1 MHVGRLTW
9 HHLGQK
15 QLRNIVTC
23 PCWWA
28 VFANG
33 VSLGLVPEAVSCIL
47 SAVHLRSLS
56 GDETPTAEFKIVWTG
71 PAWLERSSRHLISGA
86 IQTGPRYGDKAPT
99 AKKKTKCMEGD
110 NHIYQSN

>member
-1 MHVGRLTW
+1 MFLLVGR
-9 HHLGQK
+9 
-15 QLRNIVTC
+15 I
-23 PCWWA
+23 
-28 VFANG
+28 FANE

-47 SAVHLRSLS
+47 SAVHLRSLLS
-56 GDETPTAEFKIVWTG
+56 LVGDETPTAESKIVWTRP